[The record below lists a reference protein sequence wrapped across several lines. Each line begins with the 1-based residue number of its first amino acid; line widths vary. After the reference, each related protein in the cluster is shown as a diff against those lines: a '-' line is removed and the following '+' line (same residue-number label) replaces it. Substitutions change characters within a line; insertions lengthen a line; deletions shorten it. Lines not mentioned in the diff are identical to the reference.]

1 MIGDVLFYTADRSNL
16 TDDVIALYEGNIN
29 DYIHVAVQV
38 SENQKIEAT
47 FPKIVL
53 DGLDNRHVAQRY
65 TPKASQ
71 EAIQAALQTLTGC
84 VGQNYGMGDIL
95 DVLLHHPI
103 FEAHTDCSDLATRYL
118 YWCGDPAILAWN
130 VNPHIVTPS
139 ALAYRLNLPNSNL
152 VDNVEEETDDP
163 HIVGIKQL

>member
-1 MIGDVLFYTADRSNL
+1 MVGDVLFYTADRTQL

-29 DYIHVAVQV
+29 DYVHCAIQVAEDRKV
-38 SENQKIEAT
+38 EAT

-53 DGLDNRHVAQRY
+53 DGLDTRHIAFAYQ
-65 TPKASQ
+65 PKASA
-71 EAIQAALQTLTGC
+71 EAIQAAIKTVLST
-84 VGQNYGMGDIL
+84 VGQDYGLGDIL

-139 ALAYRLNLPNSNL
+139 ALAYRLNLPNSDL
-152 VDNVEEETDDP
+152 VNYQEEKTDNPE
-163 HIVGIKQL
+163 IVGIKQA